1 MKAYELVG
9 YQSSRYTAAGLEGR
23 RELAKLKVVI
33 GAQLRQ
39 ALVDADL
46 RWSDVGPLLRVRGHG
61 RFDVS
66 RARSFV
72 TPGGQ
77 VRWAVRIRSGSPKH
91 RLIIVRLQPG
101 KTVVQDFVFMPK
113 LPRVLLYFTLTDSK
127 AKSLGIVCNSAEEVV
142 RTVWDQER
150 SC

>member
-9 YQSSRYTAAGLEGR
+9 YQSPRYTAAGLEGR
-23 RELAKLKVVI
+23 RALAKLKFVI

-46 RWSDVGPLLRVRGHG
+46 RWCDVGPLLRVRGHG

-66 RARSFV
+66 IARSFV

-77 VRWAVRIRSGSPKH
+77 VRWTVRIRSDSPKH
-91 RLIIVRLQPG
+91 RLIVVRL
-101 KTVVQDFVFMPK
+101 
-113 LPRVLLYFTLTDSK
+113 
-127 AKSLGIVCNSAEEVV
+127 E
-142 RTVWDQER
+142 
-150 SC
+150 